1 MSKRHSPEVYKRY
14 KVTATHFRVRTGGG
28 GRTTTIVDKKTGK
41 KEVFN
46 GALSKGEAIT
56 QFWWRY
62 GQPIEF
68 GGKRRR

>member
-1 MSKRHSPEVYKRY
+1 MSERYPPEVYRRY

-28 GRTTTIVDKKTGK
+28 GRTTTIVDTKTGK

-46 GALSKGEAIT
+46 GALTKGEAIK